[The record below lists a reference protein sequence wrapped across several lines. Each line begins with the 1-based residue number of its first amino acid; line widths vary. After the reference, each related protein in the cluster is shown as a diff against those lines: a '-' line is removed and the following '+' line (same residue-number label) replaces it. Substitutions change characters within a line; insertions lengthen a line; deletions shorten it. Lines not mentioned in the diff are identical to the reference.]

1 VFCDPTVRARDDV
14 LSPDITLQAW
24 SARDA
29 GGLKLQRHFRD
40 GSFAEQMMAARRA
53 ALEVGFDNRG
63 LGLKP

>member
-1 VFCDPTVRARDDV
+1 MRACDDV

-29 GGLKLQRHFRD
+29 GDLKLQQHFRD

-53 ALEVGFDNRG
+53 ASEVGFDNRG